1 MAIGMTSAVYLT
13 GAKEEIARTV
23 SSGCFAVKDT
33 LREMWPTLSFD
44 RPEESRAL
52 GSFAVTMIAWRV
64 VLIIPKEVIAR
75 TGFWSLL
82 GVLL

>member
-1 MAIGMTSAVYLT
+1 MGIRHECVVVLQFQGLFVFPH
-13 GAKEEIARTV
+13 IRHRTN
-23 SSGCFAVKDT
+23 
-33 LREMWPTLSFD
+33 LFD

-52 GSFAVTMIAWRV
+52 ESFAVTLIAWRV
-64 VLIIPKEVIAR
+64 FLISPKEEIAR

>member
-1 MAIGMTSAVYLT
+1 MAHVLDRREGKDCDNRVL
-13 GAKEEIARTV
+13 V
-23 SSGCFAVKDT
+23 SFGCFAVKDT
-33 LREMWPTLSFD
+33 LSGMWPTRSFD
-44 RPEESRAL
+44 RPEESWAL

-64 VLIIPKEVIAR
+64 YLIGPKEEIAR